1 MCFVQPA
8 GIPCNHAI
16 ACLRHERI
24 PAEDMLP
31 SCYSTETYSNVY
43 AFNIMPCRDK
53 TMWEKMNGPPVQP
66 PVYEKKV
73 GRPIKSRKKQHTE
86 VQGRARPKLSKHG
99 VIITCSW
106 CKGENHTSVGCAL
119 KKLGIRP
126 SDHRNTAPTHNGDT
140 PIQSNEEATI
150 SQVMKHILPPKTIIV
165 VVTL

>member
-1 MCFVQPA
+1 
-8 GIPCNHAI
+8 
-16 ACLRHERI
+16 
-24 PAEDMLP
+24 
-31 SCYSTETYSNVY
+31 
-43 AFNIMPCRDK
+43 
-53 TMWEKMNGPPVQP
+53 MWEKMNGPPVQP